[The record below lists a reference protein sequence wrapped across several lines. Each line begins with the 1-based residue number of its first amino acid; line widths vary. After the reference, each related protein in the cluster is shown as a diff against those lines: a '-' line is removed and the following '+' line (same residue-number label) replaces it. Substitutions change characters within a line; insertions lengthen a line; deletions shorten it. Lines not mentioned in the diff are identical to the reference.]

1 MFRFTKKEI
10 RDLIISFTKKEIR
23 DLIISFIV
31 IALGFTILYS
41 NGDYSHIGL
50 VFPVVMIGVGLGFI
64 FHELG
69 HKFVAMHYGYYAEY
83 ELWPTG
89 LIIALVSSFFGFIF
103 AAPGAVVIY
112 SQGMEEKTNGLISI
126 AGPLVNIA
134 LGLIFFLI
142 LGSLGDFVYTEA
154 GAIVYLICVLGTRI
168 NFFLAAFNLLPI
180 PPLDGSKVLSW
191 SVPIWLVTFAIAAIL
206 VLFFGGFL

>member
-1 MFRFTKKEI
+1 MFSFTGKEI
-10 RDLIISFTKKEIR
+10 RDLV
-23 DLIISFIV
+23 ISFIV

-41 NGDYSHIGL
+41 NGDYSNVTLI
-50 VFPVVMIGVGLGFI
+50 FPVVMIGVGAGFI

-83 ELWPTG
+83 ELWPIG
-89 LIIALVSSFFGFIF
+89 LLIALVSSFFGFIF
-103 AAPGAVVIY
+103 AAPGAVVIF
-112 SQGMEEKTNGLISI
+112 SNGMEEKTNGIISI
-126 AGPLVNIA
+126 AGPIVNII

-142 LGSLGDFVYTEA
+142 LGSLGAFGDFIYTEM

-180 PPLDGSKVLSW
+180 PPLDGSKVMAW
-191 SVPIWLVTFAIAAIL
+191 SVPIWLVTFAIAALL
-206 VLFFGGFL
+206 VLFFGGIL

>member
-1 MFRFTKKEI
+1 MFRFTG
-10 RDLIISFTKKEIR
+10 KEIR

-41 NGDYSHIGL
+41 NGDYSNIGL
-50 VFPVVMIGVGLGFI
+50 VFPIVMIGVGAGFI

-103 AAPGAVVIY
+103 AAPGAVVI
-112 SQGMEEKTNGLISI
+112 
-126 AGPLVNIA
+126 

-142 LGSLGDFVYTEA
+142 LVSLGDFAYTET
-154 GAIVYLICVLGTRI
+154 GYLVGLTCVLGTRI

-180 PPLDGSKVLSW
+180 PPLDGSKVMAW
-191 SVPIWLVTFAIAAIL
+191 SVPVWLITFAIAALL
-206 VLFFGGFL
+206 VLIFGGFL

>member
-1 MFRFTKKEI
+1 MFRFTG
-10 RDLIISFTKKEIR
+10 KEIR

-41 NGDYSHIGL
+41 NGDYSHVTLI
-50 VFPVVMIGVGLGFI
+50 FPVVMIGVGAGFI

-89 LIIALVSSFFGFIF
+89 LLIALASSFFGFIF

-112 SQGMEEKTNGLISI
+112 SNGMEEKTNGIISI
-126 AGPLVNIA
+126 AGPIVNII

-142 LGSLGDFVYTEA
+142 LGSLGNFVYTET

-180 PPLDGSKVLSW
+180 PPLDGSKVMAW
-191 SVPIWLVTFAIAAIL
+191 SVPVWLITFAIAAIL
-206 VLFFGGFL
+206 VLFFGGIL

>member
-1 MFRFTKKEI
+1 MFRFTG
-10 RDLIISFTKKEIR
+10 KEIR

-41 NGDYSHIGL
+41 NGDYSHVTLI
-50 VFPVVMIGVGLGFI
+50 FPVVMIGVGAGFI

-89 LIIALVSSFFGFIF
+89 LLIALASSFFGFIF

-112 SQGMEEKTNGLISI
+112 SNGMEKKTNGIISI
-126 AGPLVNIA
+126 AGPIVNII

-142 LGSLGDFVYTEA
+142 LVSLGDFAYTET
-154 GAIVYLICVLGTRI
+154 GYLVALTCVLGTRI

-180 PPLDGSKVLSW
+180 PPLDGSKVMSW
-191 SVPIWLVTFAIAAIL
+191 SVPVWLITFAIAAIL
-206 VLFFGGFL
+206 VLFFGGIL

>member
-1 MFRFTKKEI
+1 MFRFTG
-10 RDLIISFTKKEIR
+10 KEIR

-41 NGDYSHIGL
+41 NGDYSQIGL
-50 VFPVVMIGVGLGFI
+50 VFPIVMIGVGAGFI

-69 HKFVAMHYGYYAEY
+69 HKFVAMQYGYYAEY

-112 SQGMEEKTNGLISI
+112 SNGMEKKTNGIISI
-126 AGPLVNIA
+126 AGPIVNII

-142 LGSLGDFVYTEA
+142 LGSLGDFAYTET

-180 PPLDGSKVLSW
+180 PPLDGSKVMAW
-191 SVPIWLVTFAIAAIL
+191 SVPVWLITFAIAALL
-206 VLFFGGFL
+206 VLFFGGIL

>member
-1 MFRFTKKEI
+1 MFRFTG
-10 RDLIISFTKKEIR
+10 KEIR

-41 NGDYSHIGL
+41 NGDYSHITL
-50 VFPVVMIGVGLGFI
+50 IFPVVMIGVGAGFI

-112 SQGMEEKTNGLISI
+112 SNGMEKKTNGIISI
-126 AGPLVNIA
+126 AGPIVNII

-142 LGSLGDFVYTEA
+142 LGSLGNFVYTET

-180 PPLDGSKVLSW
+180 PPLDGSKVMAW
-191 SVPIWLVTFAIAAIL
+191 SVPIWLITFAIAAIL
-206 VLFFGGFL
+206 VLFFGGIL

>member
-1 MFRFTKKEI
+1 MFRFTG
-10 RDLIISFTKKEIR
+10 KEIR

-41 NGDYSHIGL
+41 NGDYSHVTLI
-50 VFPVVMIGVGLGFI
+50 FPVVMIGVGAGFI

-89 LIIALVSSFFGFIF
+89 LLIALVSSFFGFIF

-112 SQGMEEKTNGLISI
+112 SNGMEKKTNGLISI
-126 AGPLVNIA
+126 AGPIVNIV

-142 LGSLGDFVYTEA
+142 LGSLGDFIYTET

-180 PPLDGSKVLSW
+180 PPLDGSKVMSW
-191 SVPIWLVTFAIAAIL
+191 SVPVWFITFAIAAIL
-206 VLFFGGFL
+206 VLFFGGIL

>member
-1 MFRFTKKEI
+1 MFRFTG
-10 RDLIISFTKKEIR
+10 KEIR

-41 NGDYSHIGL
+41 NGDYSHVTLI
-50 VFPVVMIGVGLGFI
+50 FPVVMIGVGAGFI

-89 LIIALVSSFFGFIF
+89 LLIALVSSFFGFIF

-112 SQGMEEKTNGLISI
+112 SNGMEKKTNGLISI
-126 AGPLVNIA
+126 AGPIVNII

-142 LGSLGDFVYTEA
+142 LGSLGDFIYTET

-180 PPLDGSKVLSW
+180 PPLDSSKVMAW
-191 SVPIWLVTFAIAAIL
+191 SVPVWLITFAIAALL
-206 VLFFGGFL
+206 VLIFGGFL

>member
-1 MFRFTKKEI
+1 MFR
-10 RDLIISFTKKEIR
+10 FTKKEIR

-41 NGDYSHIGL
+41 NGDYSHITL
-50 VFPVVMIGVGLGFI
+50 IFPIVMIGVGAGFI

-69 HKFVAMHYGYYAEY
+69 HKFSAMHYGYYAEY

>member
-1 MFRFTKKEI
+1 MFRFTG
-10 RDLIISFTKKEIR
+10 KEIR

-50 VFPVVMIGVGLGFI
+50 VFPVVMIGVGAGFI

-112 SQGMEEKTNGLISI
+112 SNGMEKKTNGIISI
-126 AGPLVNIA
+126 AGPIVNIV

-142 LGSLGDFVYTEA
+142 LGSLGDFVYTET

-180 PPLDGSKVLSW
+180 PPLDGSKVMAW
-191 SVPIWLVTFAIAAIL
+191 SVPVWLITFAIAAIL
-206 VLFFGGFL
+206 VLIFGGFL

>member
-1 MFRFTKKEI
+1 MFRFTG
-10 RDLIISFTKKEIR
+10 KEIR

-41 NGDYSHIGL
+41 NGDYSHVTLI
-50 VFPVVMIGVGLGFI
+50 FPVVMIGVGAGFI

-69 HKFVAMHYGYYAEY
+69 HKFVAMHYGYYSEY

-89 LIIALVSSFFGFIF
+89 LLIALVSSFFGFIF

-112 SQGMEEKTNGLISI
+112 SNGMEKKTNGLISI
-126 AGPLVNIA
+126 AGPIVNIV

-142 LGSLGDFVYTEA
+142 LGSLGDFIYTET

-180 PPLDGSKVLSW
+180 PPLDGSKVMAW
-191 SVPIWLVTFAIAAIL
+191 SVPVWLITFAIAALL
-206 VLFFGGFL
+206 VLIFGGFL

>member
-1 MFRFTKKEI
+1 MFRFTG
-10 RDLIISFTKKEIR
+10 KEIR

-41 NGDYSHIGL
+41 NGDYSHITL
-50 VFPVVMIGVGLGFI
+50 IFPVVMIGVGAGFI

-89 LIIALVSSFFGFIF
+89 LLIALVSSFFGFIF

-112 SQGMEEKTNGLISI
+112 SNGMEKKTNGLISI
-126 AGPLVNIA
+126 AGPIVNII

-142 LGSLGDFVYTEA
+142 LGSLGDFIYTET

-180 PPLDGSKVLSW
+180 PPLDGSKVMAW
-191 SVPIWLVTFAIAAIL
+191 SVPVWLITFAIAALL
-206 VLFFGGFL
+206 VLIFGGFL

>member
-1 MFRFTKKEI
+1 MFRFTG
-10 RDLIISFTKKEIR
+10 KEIR

-41 NGDYSHIGL
+41 NGDYSHVTLI
-50 VFPVVMIGVGLGFI
+50 FPVVMIGVGAGFI

-89 LIIALVSSFFGFIF
+89 LLIALVSSFFGFIF

-112 SQGMEEKTNGLISI
+112 SNGMEKKTNGLISI
-126 AGPLVNIA
+126 AGPIVNIV

-142 LGSLGDFVYTEA
+142 LGSLGDFIYTET

-180 PPLDGSKVLSW
+180 PPLDGSKVMAW
-191 SVPIWLVTFAIAAIL
+191 SVPVWLITFAIAAIL
-206 VLFFGGFL
+206 VLFFGGIL

>member
-1 MFRFTKKEI
+1 MFR
-10 RDLIISFTKKEIR
+10 FTKKEIR

-41 NGDYSHIGL
+41 NGDYSHITL
-50 VFPVVMIGVGLGFI
+50 IFPIVMIGVGAGFI

-69 HKFVAMHYGYYAEY
+69 HKFSAMHYGYYAEY

-89 LIIALVSSFFGFIF
+89 LLIALVSSFFGFIF

-112 SQGMEEKTNGLISI
+112 SQGMEEKTNGIISI
-126 AGPLVNIA
+126 AGPIVNII

-180 PPLDGSKVLSW
+180 PPLDGSKVMSW
-191 SVPIWLVTFAIAAIL
+191 SIPIWLITFAIAALL

>member
-1 MFRFTKKEI
+1 MF
-10 RDLIISFTKKEIR
+10 SFTGKEIR

-41 NGDYSHIGL
+41 NGDYSNVALI
-50 VFPVVMIGVGLGFI
+50 FPVVMIGVGAGFI

-83 ELWPTG
+83 ELWPMG
-89 LIIALVSSFFGFIF
+89 LLVALVSSFFGFIF
-103 AAPGAVVIY
+103 AAPGAVVIF
-112 SQGMEEKTNGLISI
+112 SNGMEEKTNGIISI
-126 AGPLVNIA
+126 AGPIVNII

-142 LGSLGDFVYTEA
+142 LGSLGSFGDFIYTEM

-180 PPLDGSKVLSW
+180 PPLDGSKVMSW
-191 SVPIWLVTFAIAAIL
+191 SVPIWLVTFAIAALL
-206 VLFFGGFL
+206 VLFFGGIL

>member
-1 MFRFTKKEI
+1 MFRFTG
-10 RDLIISFTKKEIR
+10 KEIR

-41 NGDYSHIGL
+41 NGDYSHVTLI
-50 VFPVVMIGVGLGFI
+50 FPVVMIGVGAGFI

-89 LIIALVSSFFGFIF
+89 LLIALASSFFGFIF

-112 SQGMEEKTNGLISI
+112 SNGMEKKTNGIISI
-126 AGPLVNIA
+126 AGPIVNII

-142 LGSLGDFVYTEA
+142 LVSLGDFAYTET
-154 GAIVYLICVLGTRI
+154 GYLVALTCVLGTRI

-180 PPLDGSKVLSW
+180 PPLDGSKVMAW
-191 SVPIWLVTFAIAAIL
+191 SVPVWLITFAIAALL
-206 VLFFGGFL
+206 VLIFGGFL

>member
-1 MFRFTKKEI
+1 MFRFTG
-10 RDLIISFTKKEIR
+10 KEIR

-41 NGDYSHIGL
+41 NGDYSHVTLI
-50 VFPVVMIGVGLGFI
+50 FPVVMIGVGAGFI

-89 LIIALVSSFFGFIF
+89 LLIALVSSFFGFIF

-112 SQGMEEKTNGLISI
+112 SNGMEKKTNGLISI
-126 AGPLVNIA
+126 AGPIVNIV

-142 LGSLGDFVYTEA
+142 LGSLGDFIYTET

-180 PPLDGSKVLSW
+180 PPLDGSKVMSW
-191 SVPIWLVTFAIAAIL
+191 SVPVWLITFAIAAIL
-206 VLFFGGFL
+206 VLFFGGIL

>member
-1 MFRFTKKEI
+1 MFRFTG
-10 RDLIISFTKKEIR
+10 KEIR

-50 VFPVVMIGVGLGFI
+50 VFPVVMIGVGAGFI

-112 SQGMEEKTNGLISI
+112 SNGMEKKTNGIISI
-126 AGPLVNIA
+126 AGPIVNII

-142 LGSLGDFVYTEA
+142 LVSLGDFAYTET
-154 GAIVYLICVLGTRI
+154 GYLVALTCVLGTRI

-180 PPLDGSKVLSW
+180 PPLDGSKVMAW
-191 SVPIWLVTFAIAAIL
+191 SVPVWLITFAIAALL
-206 VLFFGGFL
+206 VLIFGGFL

>member
-1 MFRFTKKEI
+1 MFRFTG
-10 RDLIISFTKKEIR
+10 KEIR

-41 NGDYSHIGL
+41 NGDYSNIGL
-50 VFPVVMIGVGLGFI
+50 VFPIVMIGVGAGFI

-112 SQGMEEKTNGLISI
+112 SNGMEKKTNGIISI
-126 AGPLVNIA
+126 AGPIVNII

-142 LGSLGDFVYTEA
+142 LGSLGNFVYTET

-180 PPLDGSKVLSW
+180 PPLDGSKVMSW
-191 SVPIWLVTFAIAAIL
+191 SVPVWLITCAIAAIL
-206 VLFFGGFL
+206 VLSFGGIL

>member
-1 MFRFTKKEI
+1 MFRFTG
-10 RDLIISFTKKEIR
+10 KEIR

-41 NGDYSHIGL
+41 NGDYSHVTLI
-50 VFPVVMIGVGLGFI
+50 FPVVMIGVGAGFI

-89 LIIALVSSFFGFIF
+89 LLIALVSSFFGFIF

-112 SQGMEEKTNGLISI
+112 SNGMEKKTNGLISI
-126 AGPLVNIA
+126 AGPIVNII

-142 LGSLGDFVYTEA
+142 LGSLGDFIYTET

-180 PPLDGSKVLSW
+180 PPLDGSKVMSW
-191 SVPIWLVTFAIAAIL
+191 SVPVWLITFAIAAIL
-206 VLFFGGFL
+206 VLFFGGIL

>member
-1 MFRFTKKEI
+1 MFRFTG
-10 RDLIISFTKKEIR
+10 KEIR

-41 NGDYSHIGL
+41 NGDYSHVTLI
-50 VFPVVMIGVGLGFI
+50 FPVVMIGVGAGFI

-89 LIIALVSSFFGFIF
+89 LLIALVSSFFGFIF

-112 SQGMEEKTNGLISI
+112 SNGMEKKTNGLISI
-126 AGPLVNIA
+126 AGPIVNII

-142 LGSLGDFVYTEA
+142 LGSLGDFIYTET

-180 PPLDGSKVLSW
+180 PPLDGSKVMSW
-191 SVPIWLVTFAIAAIL
+191 SIPIWLITFAIAALL
-206 VLFFGGFL
+206 VLFFGGIL

>member
-1 MFRFTKKEI
+1 MFRFTG
-10 RDLIISFTKKEIR
+10 KEIR

-41 NGDYSHIGL
+41 NGDYSHVTLI
-50 VFPVVMIGVGLGFI
+50 FPVVMIGVGAGFI

-89 LIIALVSSFFGFIF
+89 LLIALVSSFFGFIF

-112 SQGMEEKTNGLISI
+112 SNGMEKKTNGLISI
-126 AGPLVNIA
+126 AGPIVNT
-134 LGLIFFLI
+134 
-142 LGSLGDFVYTEA
+142 VPWTTPP
-154 GAIVYLICVLGTRI
+154 V
-168 NFFLAAFNLLPI
+168 LAAFLATN
-180 PPLDGSKVLSW
+180 GS
-191 SVPIWLVTFAIAAIL
+191 IGAAITAIL
-206 VLFFGGFL
+206 CFAAAFVIYLPFVLAANRNIKK

>member
-1 MFRFTKKEI
+1 MFRFTG
-10 RDLIISFTKKEIR
+10 KEIR

-41 NGDYSHIGL
+41 NGDYSHVTLI
-50 VFPVVMIGVGLGFI
+50 FPVVMIGVGAGFI

-89 LIIALVSSFFGFIF
+89 LLIALASSFFGFIF

-112 SQGMEEKTNGLISI
+112 SNGMEEKTNGIISI
-126 AGPLVNIA
+126 AGPIVNII

-142 LGSLGDFVYTEA
+142 LGSLGNFVYTET

-180 PPLDGSKVLSW
+180 PPLDGSKVMAW
-191 SVPIWLVTFAIAAIL
+191 SVPIWLITFAIAAIL
-206 VLFFGGFL
+206 VLFFGGIL

>member
-1 MFRFTKKEI
+1 MFRFTG
-10 RDLIISFTKKEIR
+10 KEIR

-41 NGDYSHIGL
+41 NGDYSHITL
-50 VFPVVMIGVGLGFI
+50 IFPVVMIGVGAGFI

-89 LIIALVSSFFGFIF
+89 LLIALASSFFGFIF

-112 SQGMEEKTNGLISI
+112 SQGMDEKTNGLISI

-142 LGSLGDFVYTEA
+142 LGSLGDYVSTET
-154 GAIVYLICVLGTRI
+154 GAIVYLICILGTRI

-180 PPLDGSKVLSW
+180 PPLDGSKVMSW
-191 SVPIWLVTFAIAAIL
+191 SVPIWLITFAVAAIL
-206 VLFFGGFL
+206 VLVFGGFI

>member
-1 MFRFTKKEI
+1 MFRFTG
-10 RDLIISFTKKEIR
+10 KEIR

-41 NGDYSHIGL
+41 NGDYSNIGL
-50 VFPVVMIGVGLGFI
+50 VFPIVMIGVGAGFI

-112 SQGMEEKTNGLISI
+112 SNGMEKKTNGIISI
-126 AGPLVNIA
+126 AGPIVNII

-142 LGSLGDFVYTEA
+142 LVSLGDFAYTET
-154 GAIVYLICVLGTRI
+154 GYLVALTCVLGTRI

-180 PPLDGSKVLSW
+180 PPLDGSKVMAW
-191 SVPIWLVTFAIAAIL
+191 SVPGWVITFAIAALL
-206 VLFFGGFL
+206 VLIFGGFL

>member
-1 MFRFTKKEI
+1 MFRFTKN
-10 RDLIISFTKKEIR
+10 EIR

-41 NGDYSHIGL
+41 NGDYSHISI
-50 VFPVVMIGVGLGFI
+50 VFPVVMIGVGVGFI

-89 LIIALVSSFFGFIF
+89 LLIALVSSFFGFIF

-112 SQGMEEKTNGLISI
+112 SQGMEEKTNGIISI
-126 AGPLVNIA
+126 AGPIVNII
-134 LGLIFFLI
+134 LGLIFFLS

-180 PPLDGSKVLSW
+180 PPLDGSKVMSW
-191 SVPIWLVTFAIAAIL
+191 SIPIWLITFAIAALL
-206 VLFFGGFL
+206 VLFFGGFLYN

>member
-1 MFRFTKKEI
+1 MFRFTKN
-10 RDLIISFTKKEIR
+10 EIR

-41 NGDYSHIGL
+41 NGDYSHISI
-50 VFPVVMIGVGLGFI
+50 VFPVVMIGVGVGFI

-69 HKFVAMHYGYYAEY
+69 HKFVAIHYGYYAEY

-89 LIIALVSSFFGFIF
+89 LLIALVSSFFGFIF

-112 SQGMEEKTNGLISI
+112 SQGMEEKTNGIISI
-126 AGPLVNIA
+126 AGPIVNII

-142 LGSLGDFVYTEA
+142 LGSLGDFIYTET

-180 PPLDGSKVLSW
+180 PPLDGSKVMSW
-191 SVPIWLVTFAIAAIL
+191 SVPVWLITFAIAALL
-206 VLFFGGFL
+206 VLVFGGIL

>member
-1 MFRFTKKEI
+1 MFRFTG
-10 RDLIISFTKKEIR
+10 KEIR

-41 NGDYSHIGL
+41 NGDYSHVTLI
-50 VFPVVMIGVGLGFI
+50 FPVVMIGVGAGFI

-89 LIIALVSSFFGFIF
+89 LLIALVSSFFGFIF

-112 SQGMEEKTNGLISI
+112 SNGMEKKTNGLISI
-126 AGPLVNIA
+126 AGPIVNII

-142 LGSLGDFVYTEA
+142 LGSLGDFIYTET

-180 PPLDGSKVLSW
+180 PPLDGSKVMSW
-191 SVPIWLVTFAIAAIL
+191 SVPIWLITFAIAAIL
-206 VLFFGGFL
+206 VLFFGGIL

>member
-1 MFRFTKKEI
+1 MFRFTG
-10 RDLIISFTKKEIR
+10 KEIR

-41 NGDYSHIGL
+41 NGDYSHITL
-50 VFPVVMIGVGLGFI
+50 IFPVVMIGVGAGFI

-89 LIIALVSSFFGFIF
+89 LLIALASSFFGFIF

-112 SQGMEEKTNGLISI
+112 SNGMEEKTNGIISI
-126 AGPLVNIA
+126 AGPIVNII

-142 LGSLGDFVYTEA
+142 LGSLGNFVYTET

-180 PPLDGSKVLSW
+180 PPLDGSKVMAW
-191 SVPIWLVTFAIAAIL
+191 CVPVWLITFAIAALL
-206 VLFFGGFL
+206 VLIFGGFL

>member
-1 MFRFTKKEI
+1 MFRFTG
-10 RDLIISFTKKEIR
+10 KEIR

-41 NGDYSHIGL
+41 NGDYSNIGL
-50 VFPVVMIGVGLGFI
+50 VFPIVMIGVGAGFI

-112 SQGMEEKTNGLISI
+112 SNGMEEKTNGIISI
-126 AGPLVNIA
+126 AGPIVNII

-142 LGSLGDFVYTEA
+142 LGSLGNFVYTET

-180 PPLDGSKVLSW
+180 PPLDGSKVMAW
-191 SVPIWLVTFAIAAIL
+191 SVPIWLITFAIAAIL
-206 VLFFGGFL
+206 VLFFGGIL

>member
-1 MFRFTKKEI
+1 MFR
-10 RDLIISFTKKEIR
+10 FTKKEIR

-41 NGDYSHIGL
+41 NGDYSHITL
-50 VFPVVMIGVGLGFI
+50 IFPVVMIGVGAGFI

-69 HKFVAMHYGYYAEY
+69 HKFSAMHYGYYAEY

-89 LIIALVSSFFGFIF
+89 LLIALVSSFFGFIF

-112 SQGMEEKTNGLISI
+112 SNGMEERTNGIISI

-134 LGLIFFLI
+134 LGLIFFII
-142 LGSLGDFVYTEA
+142 LGSLGNPIYTET
-154 GAIVYLICVLGTRI
+154 GDILSLIFVLGTRI

-191 SVPIWLVTFAIAAIL
+191 SVPIWVITFAIAAIL
-206 VLFFGGFL
+206 VLFFGEIL

>member
-1 MFRFTKKEI
+1 MFR
-10 RDLIISFTKKEIR
+10 FTKKEIR

-89 LIIALVSSFFGFIF
+89 LIIALASSFFGFIF

-112 SQGMEEKTNGLISI
+112 SQGMEEKTNGIISI
-126 AGPLVNIA
+126 AGPIVNIV

-142 LGSLGDFVYTEA
+142 LGSLGDFIYTDV

-180 PPLDGSKVLSW
+180 PPLDGSKVMAW
-191 SVPIWLVTFAIAAIL
+191 SIPIWLVTFAIAALL
-206 VLFFGGFL
+206 VLFFGGIL

>member
-1 MFRFTKKEI
+1 MFRFTGKEI
-10 RDLIISFTKKEIR
+10 RDLIISF
-23 DLIISFIV
+23 LV

-41 NGDYSHIGL
+41 NGDYSHITL
-50 VFPVVMIGVGLGFI
+50 IFPVVMIGVGAGFI

-89 LIIALVSSFFGFIF
+89 LIIALASSFFGFIF

-112 SQGMEEKTNGLISI
+112 SQGMEEETNGIISI

-134 LGLIFFLI
+134 LGLIFLFI
-142 LGSLGDFVYTEA
+142 LQSLGDYMYTDT
-154 GAIVYLICVLGTRI
+154 GAIVYLICMLGTRI

-180 PPLDGSKVLSW
+180 PPLDGSKVMSW
-191 SVPIWLVTFAIAAIL
+191 SVPIWLITFAVSAIL
-206 VLFFGGFL
+206 VLFFGGFLG